1 MKGGEEKESEE
12 SGVVVSTSTD
22 LTESEAVKQEVEDPP
37 GEEDAKQSGEEDFA
51 KESTAEEEATSP
63 KEADK
68 AEKEDDPVLAK
79 AKQTIHSRKFR
90 E

>member
-1 MKGGEEKESEE
+1 MA
-12 SGVVVSTSTD
+12 VSTSTD
-22 LTESEAVKQEVEDPP
+22 LAESEAVKQEVEDPP